1 MLKNILIAGSAIIAM
16 STAAH
21 AEKYM
26 IDTEGAHASIGFET
40 LHLGYSVLAGRF
52 DTFSGSFDYDKAN
65 PAAASVNVT
74 IDTSSVNSNHG
85 ARDNH
90 LRSDDFLD
98 AANHPKA
105 TFTSTGVAVTGDKTA
120 TITGDFTLR
129 GVTKSI
135 ALDAEFIG
143 EGKDPWGG
151 YRAGF
156 KGSTTIMLGDY
167 GMDGMLGNAPV
178 TIKLFVEGIKQ

>member
-1 MLKNILIAGSAIIAM
+1 MFKKTLVTATAMIALGA
-16 STAAH
+16 TAFADTY
-21 AEKYM
+21 A
-26 IDTEGAHASIGFET
+26 IDTEGAHASISFET
-40 LHLGYSVLAGRF
+40 SHLGYSVLTGRF
-52 DTFSGSFDYDKAN
+52 DTFGGTFDYDKAN
-65 PAAASVNVT
+65 PSAGSVNVT
-74 IDTSSVNSNHG
+74 IDANSINSNHG

-90 LRSDDFLD
+90 LRSADFLD
-98 AANHPKA
+98 VANHPSA
-105 TFTSTGVAVTGDKTA
+105 SFVSTGIEVKDDKTA

-129 GVTKSI
+129 GVTKSV

-156 KGSTTIMLGDY
+156 KGTTTIFLGDY

-178 TIKLFVEGIKQ
+178 EITLHVEGIKQ

>member
-1 MLKNILIAGSAIIAM
+1 MLKNILIAGSAMIAIG
-16 STAAH
+16 TAAN

-52 DTFSGSFDYDKAN
+52 DTFSGTFDYDSAD
-65 PAAASVNVT
+65 PSAASVSVT

-98 AANHPKA
+98 VAAHPEA
-105 TFTSTGVAVTGDKTA
+105 SFVSTGVEVTGDKTA
-120 TITGDFTLR
+120 TITGDLTLR
-129 GVTKSI
+129 GITKPVV
-135 ALDAEFIG
+135 LDAEFVG

-156 KGSTTIMLGDY
+156 KGSTTIQLGDF

-178 TIKLFVEGIKQ
+178 TITLFVEGIKQ